1 MEKRP
6 SFRHVILIASIA
18 LAVRAVFLPL
28 VLHIPLAGDERY
40 YWRISCPDKM
50 GIEYYAI
57 VTQAPLWGMVLWWLR
72 SSSSLLQTP
81 IAARALSAL
90 IGALTPLLVYLLA
103 TGVFD
108 RRTGLI
114 AGILYSLFP
123 EHIGFSHYLWAEIL
137 LSFLAVLA
145 ACLFFK
151 FVESPRSARW
161 LYWSAIAGGF
171 ALITK
176 EYTLLL
182 FVGFLGT
189 FPAVRHYLSVKKL
202 IIACCLFIL
211 PATLYSV
218 AISCAFQ
225 RIVFIS
231 KGIEHTMAYSEG
243 LVSLGKADNNEFRLR
258 TIWRSIHRRP
268 VNKTVRFFDEQVCN
282 LWTPNSYPIVRLIHA
297 PGYPRGFRDF
307 TYGRTTWASFVL
319 AWMTALSSI
328 AVITVG
334 LTGLCLG
341 DSGPFRN
348 FSFIALGGITLSG
361 FIVWE
366 MSRYRLPFMF
376 ILIIWAAY
384 VLTHLRGVVTA
395 LSHRGRVALLC
406 VLLLLYAHVVSSRVH
421 TLGYISAPNR
431 IT

>member
-6 SFRHVILIASIA
+6 SFRHVILIAAIA
-18 LAVRAVFLPL
+18 LAVRAVFLPF

-40 YWRISCPDKM
+40 YWHTCPDKV
-50 GIEYYAI
+50 GIEYYSI

-72 SSSSLLQTP
+72 SASSLLQLP
-81 IAARALSAL
+81 IAGRALSAL
-90 IGALTPLLVYLLA
+90 IGASTPLLVYLLA
-103 TGVFD
+103 TTVFD

-123 EHIGFSHYLWAEIL
+123 EHIGFSHCLWAEIL

-145 ACLFFK
+145 VCLFFK
-151 FVESPRSARW
+151 FVENPRSARW

-176 EYTLLL
+176 EYILFL
-182 FVGFLGT
+182 FVGFLGA

-202 IIACCLFIL
+202 IIACCLFIF
-211 PATLYSV
+211 PATVYSV
-218 AISCAFQ
+218 AISCALQ

-231 KGIEHTMAYSEG
+231 EGIEHSMAYSEG
-243 LVSLGKADNNEFRLR
+243 LVSLRKADSVEFRWR
-258 TIWRSIHRRP
+258 TIWRSLHRRP
-268 VNKTVRFFDEQVCN
+268 VNKTARFFDKQVCN
-282 LWTPNSYPIVRLIHA
+282 LWTPNSYPIVRLIH
-297 PGYPRGFRDF
+297 PRGYPRFFRDW
-307 TYGRTTWASFVL
+307 TYGPATRASFVL
-319 AWMTALSSI
+319 AWMTALSSV

-341 DSGPFRN
+341 DWGPFRN

-361 FIVWE
+361 FVIWE

-384 VLTHLRGVVTA
+384 VLTHLRGVAAA
-395 LSHRGRVALLC
+395 LSRRGRVAILC
-406 VLLLLYAHVVSSRVH
+406 VLLLLYAHVVFSRVH
-421 TLGYISAPNR
+421 TLGYISAPDR
-431 IT
+431 IK